1 MRQSPVRRE
10 LVTGKQNRAGQPR
23 GGRTH
28 RSPLPHGGW
37 EARPAAPPA
46 WGSGRLRSGAGGG
59 RAAAAAKPLRA
70 GAGMS
75 LPGGAAAGCALRR
88 GG

>member
-46 WGSGRLRSGAGGG
+46 RGSGRLRRGAE
-59 RAAAAAKPLRA
+59 RE
-70 GAGMS
+70 
-75 LPGGAAAGCALRR
+75 AAGLLLLSRLGPGLA
-88 GG
+88 